1 MSEVKIDLGRALKS
15 AITTGEVEFGVEQ
28 TKKALKDGRAQ
39 MVVLSRN
46 CPCQE
51 LAEQTDVKVHVYGGN
66 NMELGALCGKPFSV
80 SALVVIDK
88 GSSNILT
95 L

>member
-1 MSEVKIDLGRALKS
+1 MSDEKIDIGRALKA
-15 AITTGEVEFGVEQ
+15 AISTGKVEFGMEQ
-28 TKKALKDGRAQ
+28 TLKAVNAKKAQ
-39 MVVLSRN
+39 MIILARN
-46 CPCQE
+46 CPSADLVGCK
-51 LAEQTDVKVHVYGGN
+51 DVKVHIYEGN

-80 SALVVIDK
+80 SALAIIDK

>member
-1 MSEVKIDLGRALKS
+1 MSEHTIDISRALRA
-15 AITTGEVEFGVEQ
+15 AISTGKVEFGVDQ
-28 TKKALKDGRAQ
+28 TEKAIKAGKAQ
-39 MVVLSRN
+39 MIILARN
-46 CPCQE
+46 CPSDTLVNTE
-51 LAEQTDVKVHVYGGN
+51 GVKIHRYTGN